1 MPRKKVENH
10 PELERDTASNAVIN
24 TNKDAFAAR
33 REQIA
38 MRAKR
43 EEEFR
48 TLQAEVEELK
58 KIVKKLSK

>member
-10 PELERDTASNAVIN
+10 PELEREITTNAVIN

-33 REQIA
+33 REQMA

-43 EEEFR
+43 EE
-48 TLQAEVEELK
+48 
-58 KIVKKLSK
+58 

>member
-10 PELERDTASNAVIN
+10 PELEREITTNAVIN

-38 MRAKR
+38 MMAKR